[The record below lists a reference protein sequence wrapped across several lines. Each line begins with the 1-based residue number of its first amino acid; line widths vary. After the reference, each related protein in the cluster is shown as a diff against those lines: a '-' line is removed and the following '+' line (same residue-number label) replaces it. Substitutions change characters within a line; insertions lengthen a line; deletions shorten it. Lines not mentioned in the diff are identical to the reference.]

1 LHKTLDGLAV
11 RIGNTLLAAMLPPW
25 MQRASVR
32 DLISY
37 KDVLERYFMA
47 TQDEDFLFD
56 IPRLPDYAQTLLT
69 TRLKKDFPDWSLNP
83 EKVTVTMRRYISAF
97 PVPGEMPY
105 GLPAASVAKS
115 ESLIDYALN
124 RFANVQDAVLSAS
137 SAQYPRV
144 DELLTPDYLRDL
156 VRELDVGAQYLAL
169 LAQAFAPADANY
181 PLRYQC
187 FQTQFPPMLLVVALQ
202 EKLEGNLS
210 EQAYHFLERV
220 MEMPDGIAREP
231 VGDMHVIVSPLQ
243 LVADEGMTPDRV
255 PGACVIGPRE
265 SGQGPVIL
273 YTSFTGDFVFREYP
287 SHAALEADVRSD
299 DTLQKWL
306 LERLAPSTRSR
317 YDHGGFTE
325 PHLPFSTEGFGNV
338 PLRAPGPVTVA
349 TREVKGSALSFLFQD
364 TLTVLLSIAKANTV
378 TTDEADQ
385 LSRRFLATLAIEQA
399 LSLLPGKLGAVVAL
413 WQSQTLFRASAA
425 SVSGRHWGEAL
436 SEFSAALGVLAS
448 AREQALEELH
458 LEGEQPFTEA
468 GAALETATFSWK
480 GSALSAEQQIRLQA
494 LEAKNIALD
503 DLRRD
508 ELLSLFVDGRSG
520 HCFAAVRGKVYQVKR
535 NPSED
540 RWMIVGADG
549 TPGPRLTLD
558 DNQRWQL
565 DLSMGLKGG
574 GGMLATLR
582 TDSID
587 AEIEDSMVVKATGM
601 AEIRQHFRSDA
612 RRIGQAHL
620 QAKRYL
626 ENCLDN
632 LHVHQRDEPV
642 DDRVA
647 RIIGDF
653 FGVDQPDASLL
664 IDVERSVK
672 SLFDALMD
680 STLSPYSSPRYV
692 IGDNRRPGDMTS
704 AFVIKSDV
712 KQRIFLTERFFNV
725 LPYHLNPQ
733 ASREGF
739 ELGAHYRAAALIHE
753 LTHVANDTHDIM
765 YLETS
770 APYPD
775 LLLADTED
783 NALLKADLETLRR
796 QGLSHLSDR
805 SDLFL
810 TLEDGEWRDLSRHD
824 GKGKSAILRI
834 TGKKTLDE
842 ARDVFLSDADK
853 RRQILLK
860 NADSVTLLV
869 LLLGRRNFVMPNP

>member
-1 LHKTLDGLAV
+1 
-11 RIGNTLLAAMLPPW
+11 MP
-25 MQRASVR
+25 
-32 DLISY
+32 
-37 KDVLERYFMA
+37 
-47 TQDEDFLFD
+47 FD
-56 IPRLPDYAQTLLT
+56 T
-69 TRLKKDFPDWSLNP
+69 
-83 EKVTVTMRRYISAF
+83 
-97 PVPGEMPY
+97 
-105 GLPAASVAKS
+105 
-115 ESLIDYALN
+115 
-124 RFANVQDAVLSAS
+124 
-137 SAQYPRV
+137 
-144 DELLTPDYLRDL
+144 
-156 VRELDVGAQYLAL
+156 
-169 LAQAFAPADANY
+169 
-181 PLRYQC
+181 
-187 FQTQFPPMLLVVALQ
+187 
-202 EKLEGNLS
+202 
-210 EQAYHFLERV
+210 
-220 MEMPDGIAREP
+220 
-231 VGDMHVIVSPLQ
+231 
-243 LVADEGMTPDRV
+243 
-255 PGACVIGPRE
+255 
-265 SGQGPVIL
+265 
-273 YTSFTGDFVFREYP
+273 
-287 SHAALEADVRSD
+287 
-299 DTLQKWL
+299 
-306 LERLAPSTRSR
+306 
-317 YDHGGFTE
+317 
-325 PHLPFSTEGFGNV
+325 
-338 PLRAPGPVTVA
+338 PGPVTLELA
-349 TREVKGSALSFLFQD
+349 EQKGNALGFLFSNA
-364 TLTVLLSIAKANTV
+364 LHVLLNIGQENTV
-378 TTDEADQ
+378 TNAEAGAA
-385 LSRRFLATLAIEQA
+385 STRFLMTLGVEQMMN
-399 LSLLPGKLGAVVAL
+399 LLPGKMGALVAL
-413 WQSQTLFRASAA
+413 FQSETLLRASAA
-425 SVSGRHWGEAL
+425 SAGGKRWGEAL
-436 SEFSAALGVLAS
+436 SEFSAALGVLAT
-448 AREQALEELH
+448 AREQATDELIEEGGTVAGPDIGLEDTTTSFSWFDPKLTPAQSQR
-458 LEGEQPFTEA
+458 LR
-468 GAALETATFSWK
+468 ALEV
-480 GSALSAEQQIRLQA
+480 RD
-494 LEAKNIALD
+494 IALD
-503 DLRRD
+503 DLERD
-508 ELLSLFVDGRSG
+508 ELLNLYTDAGGAHFYASVG
-520 HCFAAVRGKVYQVKR
+520 GKVYQVTQQ
-535 NPSED
+535 PD
-540 RWMIVGADG
+540 QAQWMIVGDDG
-549 TPGPRLTLD
+549 TPGPRLRLD
-558 DNQRWQL
+558 VNQRWQL

-574 GGMLATLR
+574 GGMLTTLR

-796 QGLSHLSDR
+796 QGLSHLSNR
-805 SDLFL
+805 NDLFL

-842 ARDVFLSDADK
+842 ARDVFLEDAGR